1 MMICRA
7 KTDQLAVGRR
17 FAVRCCRLPATYR
30 YFAAVCI
37 ACLICAAHLVVEQTF
52 LPAAQATVKYQP
64 STDDDDD
71 ALMTD
76 TPTRLGD
83 HAFHWTTS
91 RDTGCDDIT
100 GNNFD
105 DADRVVCGLSFTGKS
120 VMHFHQT
127 FELSIVQ
134 PRVAMTVADDDTT
147 YNASFLS
154 FILNIP
160 RHPNYSV

>member
-1 MMICRA
+1 MICRRA
-7 KTDQLAVGRR
+7 KTDQFAVGRR
-17 FAVRCCRLPATYR
+17 LAVKCCRLPATYR

-64 STDDDDD
+64 STDDDDV
-71 ALMTD
+71 LMTD

-100 GNNFD
+100 RNNFD
-105 DADRVVCGLSFTGKS
+105 DTDRVVCGLSFAGKC
-120 VMHFHQT
+120 VMHFRQT

-134 PRVAMTVADDDTT
+134 PHVAMTVADDDTT
-147 YNASFLS
+147 YNASFFL
-154 FILNIP
+154 FHLE
-160 RHPNYSV
+160 YSTSSKL